1 MAKKEK
7 KEKKKKIKIPLTA
20 KQIAII
26 MAIICLV
33 SFLYKFTIGIM
44 SLSMVLMIPLYQHYS
59 FLSTFQRRPL
69 SSISRG

>member
-26 MAIICLV
+26 MA
-33 SFLYKFTIGIM
+33 K
-44 SLSMVLMIPLYQHYS
+44 P
-59 FLSTFQRRPL
+59 RA
-69 SSISRG
+69 